1 MLPSVIGGPGGCF
14 GFTYR
19 LRSSHAV
26 VVRSSLFLCAALP
39 VIFSAGPFFAFRL
52 GFVLAALAFLD
63 IRISVNSEIPH
74 EKRMPHLG
82 SAGVPSRFRC
92 PLSISLWIFSLF

>member
-1 MLPSVIGGPGGCF
+1 L

-19 LRSSHAV
+19 SHAD

-39 VIFSAGPFFAFRL
+39 VIFSAGPFFTFRL
-52 GFVLAALAFLD
+52 GFVLAAFAFLD
-63 IRISVNSEIPH
+63 IRISVTQKFH
-74 EKRMPHLG
+74 EDAHPAKRG
-82 SAGVPSRFRC
+82 AIQIRY